1 MTHETRGKYVMEK
14 GISTVLAVL
23 TRRSLPAI
31 AAFVAVIGGAIA
43 YLSVTPNK
51 YEAYARLMLDDKR
64 VSVSELGRD
73 LTQVSAN
80 APGISPLADQAELI
94 KSQRVLERA
103 IAIAFPQTKGN
114 LSLSPV
120 STKELT
126 HNLKVKIVPA
136 TNILELSYQSRDPQL
151 AAKVLNAVSQAM
163 VEDNVKSIGL
173 EATKVKQFLEQ
184 KQVPEAEKRLLQA
197 EDLENK
203 YRKSSGIVSVE
214 EQTKSLVQSIATLED
229 QERTLSAQLQ
239 EIKTKDAS
247 LGQITNA
254 GNLNNAY
261 SSVRS
266 GQDEEIKKLRAK
278 LSELE
283 NKIIEARLRFTDNHP
298 AVANLVGER
307 DALRKVLSE
316 QLARVSSKNQSVSTN
331 NFAGDQLSQELNSKF
346 ILNRIEESAVKE
358 RLTLLQKKEA
368 DLQNR
373 LAQLPIKQQQLTVLT
388 RKREEAAASL
398 KFLQSKLEEARL
410 TEAQKVSNIRAI
422 ENAVAPS
429 SPSEP
434 KQKVVLALAAA
445 FGTMLAVGVVLLLE
459 VMDNTLRDA
468 AEAEELLQ
476 LPLLGILPRLPAKTL
491 VLEPAN
497 QFLDNMELV
506 EPYRTLFKTLEFRSK
521 EQLRAIVVSST
532 ISGEGKSV
540 VASHLAAVVGMLSWR
555 TLIIDADLR
564 RPSQHTLFNLAP
576 GPGMTDVLKGNVSL
590 LDAVQPTDIENLD
603 VLTCG
608 ELHERPSQL
617 LESIAMKSLMAE
629 AAENYD
635 LVIIDTPP
643 LTACADALTLAQ
655 EGNGLMLVTRPGFT
669 DKEVLSR
676 CVWELTQNRISILGV
691 VVNGMTH
698 LTQNYRYP
706 THRYRPRLPK
716 SQKQLIGAGD
726 STRKSANGMRQR

>member
-1 MTHETRGKYVMEK
+1 MEK
-14 GISTVLAVL
+14 GISSVLAVL
-23 TRRSLPAI
+23 RRRSLPAV
-31 AAFVAVIGGAIA
+31 AAFVAVMGGAIA
-43 YLSVTPNK
+43 YLAVTPSK

-120 STKELT
+120 STAELS

-184 KQVPEAEKRLLQA
+184 KQVPEAEKKLLQA

-214 EQTKSLVQSIATLED
+214 EQTKSLVQSIATLEH

-266 GQDEEIKKLRAK
+266 GQDDEIKKLRAK

-283 NKIIEARLRFTDNHP
+283 NKIIEARLRFTENHP
-298 AVANLVGER
+298 VVANLVGER

-316 QLARVSSKNQSVSTN
+316 QLARVSTKDQSVSTK

-373 LAQLPIKQQQLTVLT
+373 LAQLPIKQQQLTILT

-398 KFLQSKLEEARL
+398 KFLQGKLEEARL

-429 SPSEP
+429 SPSQP

-468 AEAEELLQ
+468 TEAEELLQ

-497 QFLDNMELV
+497 QFLDNMELI
-506 EPYRTLFKTLEFRSK
+506 EPYRTLFKTLEFRRS

-576 GPGMTDVLKGNVSL
+576 GPGITDVLEGNISL

-608 ELHERPSQL
+608 ELHGRPSQL

-676 CVWELTQNRISILGV
+676 CVRELTQNRISILGV

-706 THRYRPRLPK
+706 TYRYRPRLPK

-726 STRKSANGMRQR
+726 SSRNSANGMRQR

>member
-1 MTHETRGKYVMEK
+1 MEK
-14 GISTVLAVL
+14 GVSTVLAVL
-23 TRRSLPAI
+23 KRRSIPAI

-43 YLSVTPNK
+43 YLAVTPSK
-51 YEAYARLMLDDKR
+51 YEAYARVMLDDKR

-94 KSQRVLERA
+94 KSQRVLEQA
-103 IAIAFPQTKGN
+103 ITIAYPQTKGH
-114 LSLSPV
+114 LSRSPV
-120 STKELT
+120 STWELSR
-126 HNLKVKIVPA
+126 NLKVKIVPA
-136 TNILELSYQSRDPQL
+136 TNILELSYQYRDPQL
-151 AAKVLNAVSQAM
+151 AAKLLNAISQAM
-163 VEDNVKSIGL
+163 VEENIKAISS
-173 EATKVKQFLEQ
+173 EATKVRQFLE
-184 KQVPEAEKRLLQA
+184 KEVPKANNQLLQA
-197 EDLENK
+197 EAKENR

-214 EQTKSLVQSIATLED
+214 EQTKSLVQSIATVED
-229 QERTLSAQLQ
+229 QERTLLAQLQ
-239 EIKTKDAS
+239 EIKAKDAS

-266 GQDEEIKKLRAK
+266 GQDDEIKKLRAK

-283 NKIIEARLRFTDNHP
+283 NKIIEARLRLTDEHP
-298 AVANLVGER
+298 TVVNLVGER
-307 DALRKVLSE
+307 DALRAVLSE
-316 QLARVSSKNQSVSTN
+316 QLARVSSENQNVSAN

-346 ILNRIEESAVKE
+346 ILNRIEESAVNE
-358 RLTLLQKKEA
+358 RQKLLQDKKY
-368 DLQNR
+368 DLQKR
-373 LAQLPIKQQQLTVLT
+373 LEELPRKQQTLSVLT

-398 KFLQSKLEEARL
+398 KLLQSKFEEARL

-422 ENAVAPS
+422 ENAVPPS

-434 KQKVVLALAAA
+434 KLKVILALASA

-468 AEAEELLQ
+468 SEAEELLQ
-476 LPLLGILPRLPAKTL
+476 LPLLGILPRLPGKTL
-491 VLEPAN
+491 ILKPAN
-497 QFLDNMELV
+497 RFLDNIGLV
-506 EPYRTLFKTLEFRSK
+506 EPYRTLFKNLEFRSP
-521 EQLRAIVVSST
+521 EQLRLIVVSST

-555 TLIIDADLR
+555 TLIIDADLQ
-564 RPSQHTLFNLAP
+564 RPVQHTLFNLAS
-576 GPGMTDVLKGNVSL
+576 GPGMTDVLEGDVSL
-590 LDAVQPTDIENLD
+590 LDAVQPTEIENLD

-608 ELHERPSQL
+608 ELHGHPSQL

-643 LTACADALTLAQ
+643 LTACADASTLAQ
-655 EGNGLMLVTRPGFT
+655 QSDGIMLVTRPGFT

-676 CVWELTQNRISILGV
+676 CVWELTQNRIPIQGV

-698 LTQNYRYP
+698 LTHKYYRYP
-706 THRYRPRLPK
+706 IQGYQPRLPK
-716 SQKQLIGAGD
+716 PHKQLIGVGD
-726 STRKSANGMRQR
+726 STKNPANGIRQR

>member
-1 MTHETRGKYVMEK
+1 MEK
-14 GISTVLAVL
+14 GISSVLAVL

-43 YLSVTPNK
+43 YLAVTPNK

-80 APGISPLADQAELI
+80 APGISPLADLAELI

-114 LSLSPV
+114 LSLTPV

-184 KQVPEAEKRLLQA
+184 KQVPEAEKKLLQA

-266 GQDEEIKKLRAK
+266 GQDDEIKKLRAK

-298 AVANLVGER
+298 VVANLVGER

-316 QLARVSSKNQSVSTN
+316 QLARVSSENQSVSTN
-331 NFAGDQLSQELNSKF
+331 NFAGDQLSQDLNSKF

-373 LAQLPIKQQQLTVLT
+373 LAQLPIKQQQLTILT

-434 KQKVVLALAAA
+434 KQKVVLALAAV

-576 GPGMTDVLKGNVSL
+576 APGMTDVLKGNVSL

-608 ELHERPSQL
+608 ELHGRPSQL

-691 VVNGMTH
+691 VVNGMIH

>member
-1 MTHETRGKYVMEK
+1 MEK
-14 GISTVLAVL
+14 GISSVLAVL

-31 AAFVAVIGGAIA
+31 AAFVAVMGGAIA
-43 YLSVTPNK
+43 YLAVTPNK
-51 YEAYARLMLDDKR
+51 YEALARLMLDDKR

-103 IAIAFPQTKGN
+103 IAIAFPKTYGN

-120 STKELT
+120 STAELS

-173 EATKVKQFLEQ
+173 EATKVKQFLER
-184 KQVPEAEKRLLQA
+184 KQVPEAEKKLLQA

-203 YRKSSGIVSVE
+203 YRKSSGIVSLE

-239 EIKTKDAS
+239 EIKARDAS
-247 LGQITNA
+247 LQQVTKNT
-254 GNLNNAY
+254 NLNNAY

-266 GQDEEIKKLRAK
+266 GQDDEIKKLRAK

-283 NKIIEARLRFTDNHP
+283 NKIIETRLRLTDEHP
-298 AVANLVGER
+298 TVRNLVGER
-307 DALRKVLSE
+307 DALGKVLSE
-316 QLARVSSKNQSVSTN
+316 QLARVSSKDQSVSTK

-346 ILNRIEESAVKE
+346 ILNRIEESAVND
-358 RLTLLQKKEA
+358 RLKVLQAKKAELQK
-368 DLQNR
+368 R
-373 LAQLPIKQQQLTVLT
+373 LAQLPITQQTLTVLT
-388 RKREEAAASL
+388 RKREEAAVSL
-398 KFLQSKLEEARL
+398 KFLQGKLEEARL

-434 KQKVVLALAAA
+434 KQKVVLALASV

-476 LPLLGILPRLPAKTL
+476 LPLLGILPRLSAKTL

-497 QFLDNMELV
+497 QFLDNMELI

-576 GPGMTDVLKGNVSL
+576 GPGITDVLEGNVSL

-608 ELHERPSQL
+608 NQHARPSQL

-655 EGNGLMLVTRPGFT
+655 EGNGLMLVARPGFT

-676 CVWELTQNRISILGV
+676 CVWDLTQNRISILGV

-706 THRYRPRLPK
+706 TYRYRPRLPK

-726 STRKSANGMRQR
+726 SSRNSANGMRQR